1 MDHMFKVRF
10 VKGDTVV
17 TVDVEIENDLLIALA
32 KGKVDNADITNKFFQ
47 GANVNVRY
55 HGT

>member
-10 VKGDTVV
+10 VKGDAVV

-32 KGKVDNADITNKFFQ
+32 KGKVDNADISNNFFR
-47 GANVNVRY
+47 GANVSVRY

>member
-10 VKGDTVV
+10 VKGEAVV
-17 TVDVEIENDLLIALA
+17 EVFVEIENDLLIALA
-32 KGKVDNADITNKFFQ
+32 KGKVSHEEITPKFFKD
-47 GANVNVRY
+47 ANVSVRY